1 MLSGCRGCADP
12 PRCNGCS
19 SISVDRTG
27 GPNARQAVVV
37 SEKHGPNPP
46 RLSCFSSRQYRR
58 LLMQQIAS
66 CLILDG
72 WIAFQQPRD
81 DFLPV
86 HFHRPFLFQPAPA
99 VSVRSTSLTL
109 STESIHSGCCSVAYI
124 FEDCCRPRVSENR
137 YASCSQVS
145 KTSVRSASSAMMTW
159 CVHLPG
165 YGSTASTI

>member
-1 MLSGCRGCADP
+1 MAARPFRLIERAAPMPVRLLSFQKSTAQ
-12 PRCNGCS
+12 
-19 SISVDRTG
+19 T
-27 GPNARQAVVV
+27 
-37 SEKHGPNPP
+37 
-46 RLSCFSSRQYRR
+46 RLGYPVFQVGQYRR
-58 LLMQQIAS
+58 ILMQQIAP

-72 WIAFQQPRD
+72 WIAFQKPRD

-86 HFHRPFLFQPAPA
+86 HFHRPFLFQPTSA
-99 VSVRSTSLTL
+99 VSVRSTSLIL
-109 STESIHSGCCSVAYI
+109 STELIHSGCCSVAYI